1 METFDWPWILVYGAL
16 LPSADTCFMEQS
28 NCQNCHTMEK
38 ELQSKIIDVRDKELA
53 IIELQQVCD
62 KMEKQL
68 VQQVC
73 TKKLLVNSEFV
84 E

>member
-1 METFDWPWILVYGAL
+1 
-16 LPSADTCFMEQS
+16 
-28 NCQNCHTMEK
+28 MEK